1 LNSLKILILQFSGYN
16 QHDSQEFLSYLLDGL
31 HEDLNRVMVKP
42 YTSTIESDGR
52 PDKVVARESWFNHL
66 KRNNSIIT
74 DFMHGQYKSKITCPT
89 CNHVSITFD
98 PFLTCTL
105 PLPTKENKKISFFF
119 IFADNRR
126 VSLKI
131 ELFFK
136 KRNHYVCNLKEMVI
150 EQLKD
155 VKPLTAK
162 GFNFYFLSNSSLT
175 KVHNS
180 TSTNELSKKGKMGNL
195 FAVEMDPELLKE
207 NEADIVEVPITFNKR
222 EHYYSSYYTKRPFT
236 FVRPMHFLKTDTTNQ
251 IHLKIFKY
259 FRFFFEELIETAED
273 KEEFNSLN
281 DLEAFAK
288 LFGKTDDRP
297 YEVLLSTNSRSYLS
311 CYFCGEYRCENCKL
325 SEKDD
330 ETLEDLLNKIKSKEF
345 TFEMEVYWPNITLF
359 ENHDIGKRFN
369 KYDRFNKEI
378 EEEKNEEEKKS
389 GLEEKKSVLEEKK
402 PYDVMK
408 KQPFLIT
415 KNLNSDEKAE
425 AMEEK
430 NLYECFKLFSEP
442 ETLNADNAWYCSR
455 CKEHKEAP
463 KEMKIYKTPKY
474 LVLHL
479 KRFKGGESILSSG
492 KISTKILFPVI
503 LDLTEYVLN
512 HELPTEYK
520 PMEEVVNEEVQEIV
534 LEKKIEMKNSELED
548 ITLEF
553 EMINEKKT
561 MEIEQIS
568 NGNSNEDNIINKN
581 EINNEEMEIEESK
594 KPLIQENNGEHIE
607 IVEKSDKKLLYRLYA
622 ISNHYGSV
630 GFGHYTAFGLH
641 PKDNEW
647 YCFDDSSVSK
657 VTEDQIV
664 TSAAYILFY
673 ERIEENEDKSCNFE
687 IKVPEQTNEVLNGN
701 NVNIVEVNHEGGSSG
716 MKIEEGRIDEETK
729 INRRFED

>member
-1 LNSLKILILQFSGYN
+1 
-16 QHDSQEFLSYLLDGL
+16 
-31 HEDLNRVMVKP
+31 
-42 YTSTIESDGR
+42 
-52 PDKVVARESWFNHL
+52 
-66 KRNNSIIT
+66 
-74 DFMHGQYKSKITCPT
+74 MHGQYKSKITCPT

-105 PLPTKENKKISFFF
+105 PMPTKENKKISFFF

-131 ELFFK
+131 ELWFK
-136 KRNHYVCNLKEMVI
+136 KRNHYVTNLKELVI

-175 KVHNS
+175 KVHSS
-180 TSTNELSKKGKMGNL
+180 TPTNEVSKKGKMGNL
-195 FAVEMDPELLKE
+195 FAVEMDPELLQAKE
-207 NEADIVEVPITFNKR
+207 SDIVEVPITFNKR

-259 FRFFFEELIETAED
+259 FRFFFEELIETAEN

-281 DLEAFAK
+281 DLEAYAK
-288 LFGKTDDRP
+288 IFGKTDERP

-330 ETLEDLLNKIKSKEF
+330 ETLEDLLGKIKSKEF
-345 TFEMEVYWPNITLF
+345 TFEMEVYWPNTSIF

-369 KYDRFNKEI
+369 KYDRFNKEEKT
-378 EEEKNEEEKKS
+378 EEEKNEEEKKFDAS
-389 GLEEKKSVLEEKK
+389 EEKK
-402 PYDVMK
+402 PYNVQ
-408 KQPFLIT
+408 KQSF
-415 KNLNSDEKAE
+415 SDDKTEDNIE
-425 AMEEK
+425 AK

-442 ETLNADNAWYCSR
+442 ETLNADNAWYCSV

-512 HELPTEYK
+512 HELPTEYQ
-520 PMEEVVNEEVQEIV
+520 PMEEIKEEIKENV
-534 LEKKIEMKNSELED
+534 LENKTEVKNTDLED
-548 ITLEF
+548 IALEF
-553 EMINEKKT
+553 EIINEKKE
-561 MEIEQIS
+561 MEIEE
-568 NGNSNEDNIINKN
+568 NSNENNCDNIANNIEKKN
-581 EINNEEMEIEESK
+581 GNNENDSEEMEIEENK
-594 KPLIQENNGEHIE
+594 KPLIKANNEE
-607 IVEKSDKKLLYRLYA
+607 YLEKEEKSNKKLQYRLYA

-641 PKDNEW
+641 PKDNSW
-647 YCFDDSSVSK
+647 YCFDDSSVNK

-687 IKVPEQTNEVLNGN
+687 IKAPEQNNQNTNNVEVLNGN
-701 NVNIVEVNHEGGSSG
+701 NEIVVEGNHVAGIQSSSG
-716 MKIEEGRIDEETK
+716 MKLEVGGIVEETK
-729 INRRFED
+729 NNGRFED